1 MPVMPSPKTA
11 KRLGLTAAVVGSATV
26 FLVQWE
32 GLTLVAKHER
42 IDPPGVITVC
52 NGITNHDQPDL
63 KEGDRFTPAQCK
75 DLLAG
80 ALPKYNSCIQD
91 NIKVDLPPRRH
102 AALLS
107 FVYNVGCGNARKSSV
122 FRKINAGDVRGGC
135 DALLNWTQADG
146 KFVQGLLNR
155 RRAERELCLR
165 ND

>member
-1 MPVMPSPKTA
+1 MPIIPAPKTA
-11 KRLGLTAAVVGSATV
+11 RRLGLTAAVVGTATV
-26 FLVQWE
+26 FLTTWE
-32 GLTLVAKHER
+32 GTTLVAKHER

-52 NGITNHDQPDL
+52 NGITNYDQPDL
-63 KEGDRFTPAQCK
+63 EDGDRFTMAQCQ

-91 NIKVDLPPRRH
+91 NIKVDLPAHRH

-107 FVYNVGCGNARKSSV
+107 FVYNVGCGNAKNSTV

-135 DALLNWTQADG
+135 DALLNWTKAAG
-146 KFVQGLLNR
+146 TFIQGLLNR